1 MYWFDICI
9 IVLITVFVLM
19 VLACTVGFYTLTWRY
34 EKFYE
39 TTEEGKKLYCA
50 LYTKDRLGSKHDWL
64 INQIRELRDKIDE
77 FEHYFPDECNEKAS
91 VHEMKT
97 RYKEYSDELYRT
109 KEAMKDWS
117 ERIDKMVAALPKKYN
132 GILEYNWANAK
143 VEIKEE
149 NMNILEES
157 LYDKPNRRK
166 IILRRQK
173 A

>member
-1 MYWFDICI
+1 MNVFEICI
-9 IVLITVFVLM
+9 IILM
-19 VLACTVGFYTLTWRY
+19 VLFALVVIICVAGSYIITWRY
-34 EKFYE
+34 KKFYE

-91 VHEMKT
+91 IHEMKA

-117 ERIDKMVAALPKKYN
+117 ERIDEMVAALPKKYSD
-132 GILEYNWANAK
+132 ILEYNWANAK
-143 VEIKEE
+143 VEVKEE
-149 NMNILEES
+149 ERICW
-157 LYDKPNRRK
+157 
-166 IILRRQK
+166 
-173 A
+173 

>member
-1 MYWFDICI
+1 MNVFEICI
-9 IVLITVFVLM
+9 IILM
-19 VLACTVGFYTLTWRY
+19 VLFALVVIICVAGFCVLTRRY
-34 EKFYE
+34 KKFYE

-64 INQIRELRDKIDE
+64 VNQIRELRDKIDE

-91 VHEMKT
+91 IHEMKA

-149 NMNILEES
+149 NICW
-157 LYDKPNRRK
+157 
-166 IILRRQK
+166 
-173 A
+173 

>member
-1 MYWFDICI
+1 MDWFEICI
-9 IVLITVFVLM
+9 IVLIAVFVLM

-39 TTEEGKKLYCA
+39 TTEEGRNLYCA
-50 LYTKDRLGSKHDWL
+50 LYTKDRLGSRHDWL
-64 INQIRELRDKIDE
+64 VNRMSELRDKIDE
-77 FEHYFPDECNEKAS
+77 FETYFPEESREKAS

-117 ERIDKMVAALPKKYN
+117 ERIDKMVAALPKRYN

-143 VEIKEE
+143 VEAKEE
-149 NMNILEES
+149 ERICW
-157 LYDKPNRRK
+157 
-166 IILRRQK
+166 
-173 A
+173 

>member
-1 MYWFDICI
+1 MNVFEICVI
-9 IVLITVFVLM
+9 ILM
-19 VLACTVGFYTLTWRY
+19 VLFALVVIICVVGSYIITWRY

-91 VHEMKT
+91 IHEMKAW
-97 RYKEYSDELYRT
+97 YKEYSDELYRT

-117 ERIDKMVAALPKKYN
+117 ERIDKMVAALPKKYDE
-132 GILEYNWANAK
+132 ILEYNWANAK
-143 VEIKEE
+143 VEIEE
-149 NMNILEES
+149 VSVE
-157 LYDKPNRRK
+157 
-166 IILRRQK
+166 
-173 A
+173 

>member
-34 EKFYE
+34 KKFYE
-39 TTEEGKKLYCA
+39 TTEEGRELYCA
-50 LYTKDRLGSKHDWL
+50 LYTKDRLGSRHDWL
-64 INQIRELRDKIDE
+64 VNRMSELRDKIDLLE
-77 FEHYFPDECNEKAS
+77 TYFPEESREKAS

-97 RYKEYSDELYRT
+97 QYKEYSDELYRT

-149 NMNILEES
+149 DIC
-157 LYDKPNRRK
+157 
-166 IILRRQK
+166 
-173 A
+173 